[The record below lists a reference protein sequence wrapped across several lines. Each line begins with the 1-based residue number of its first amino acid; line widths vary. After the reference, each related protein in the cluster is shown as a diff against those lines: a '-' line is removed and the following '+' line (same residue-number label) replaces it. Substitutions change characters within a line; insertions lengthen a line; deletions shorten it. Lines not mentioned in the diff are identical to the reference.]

1 MEQSILVAADG
12 PPPDDDAT
20 IAIAWHSVGIAA
32 RVATLSAIAACA
44 ALMVLWSTQ
53 APAVIATGLAL
64 TALTAA
70 ALVDAVDH
78 RLPNGLVAMAAL
90 PVGVAIAIAAAAG
103 SVDVALGALAGAA
116 LLGVPLLITH
126 LVSPVGMGFGDVKAG
141 AVVGAAVGLVNA
153 QLAVLTLVLA
163 LGGSAAWA
171 VMHRWRTIPLGPGL
185 VVGALLALSIARW
198 FGLEAQ

>member
-12 PPPDDDAT
+12 LPPDEDAT
-20 IAIAWHSVGIAA
+20 VSLAWRSVGTAA
-32 RVATLSAIAACA
+32 RAATLAALAACA
-44 ALMVLWSTQ
+44 ALTVLWSGQ
-53 APAVIATGLAL
+53 APAVVATGLAL
-64 TALTAA
+64 AVLTAA

-90 PVGVAIAIAAAAG
+90 PLGVAIALTAAAG

-116 LLGVPLLITH
+116 LLGVPMLITH

-141 AVVGAAVGLVNA
+141 AVVGAAVGLVSP

-171 VMHRWRTIPLGPGL
+171 VMHRRRTIPLGPGL
-185 VVGALLALSIARW
+185 VVGALLALALARW

>member
-32 RVATLSAIAACA
+32 RVATLTAIAACA

-64 TALTAA
+64 TVLTAA

-103 SVDVALGALAGAA
+103 SLDVALGALAGAA

-141 AVVGAAVGLVNA
+141 AVVGAAVGLVTRSWRFSHSCS
-153 QLAVLTLVLA
+153 L
-163 LGGSAAWA
+163 SAAL
-171 VMHRWRTIPLGPGL
+171 PPGL
-185 VVGALLALSIARW
+185 
-198 FGLEAQ
+198 

>member
-20 IAIAWHSVGIAA
+20 ITVAWHSVGIAA
-32 RVATLSAIAACA
+32 RVATLTAIAACA

-64 TALTAA
+64 TVLTAA

-171 VMHRWRTIPLGPGL
+171 LMHRWRTIPLGPGL